1 MKNRDIIVLKKIMDY
16 SRQLEEACAMFDNDY
31 NKFVENSVFQS
42 GLQFS
47 MICRS

>member
-1 MKNRDIIVLKKIMDY
+1 MKNRDIIVLKKIM
-16 SRQLEEACAMFDNDY
+16 DY

>member
-31 NKFVENSVFQS
+31 NKFVESSVFQS